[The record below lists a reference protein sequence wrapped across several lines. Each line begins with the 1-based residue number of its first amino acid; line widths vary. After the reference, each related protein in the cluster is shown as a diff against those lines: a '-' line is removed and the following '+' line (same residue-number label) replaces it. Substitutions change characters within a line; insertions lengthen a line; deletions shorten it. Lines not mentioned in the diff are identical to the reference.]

1 MRQSARIQLS
11 SPDPMPESAGTDR
24 GSEMLAALQDPE
36 HFRVL
41 VQDVQLAAVF
51 LDAGGRVAHCN
62 PFLLRLTGWERD
74 EVEGHDWFERFLP
87 PTERDELRRRF
98 IGKVASGNIAP
109 LVLNH
114 IVSRR
119 GEHRLLRWS
128 NTLLRGADGEILGT
142 ASIGEDVTERERA
155 EEALWVQNAYYRQ
168 LFHSSPVGIVLVDN
182 ADRVVDSNPG
192 FTRLF
197 GWQPEEVRGR
207 HLTEL
212 IIPPQLVDE
221 ATALSQAV
229 LGGVDVSH
237 ETVRRHRDGS
247 EVPVKVLGSPV
258 ELGDRQLGV
267 FALYLD
273 VGERKR
279 AEEALRRS
287 EERYA
292 LAARGA
298 NDGLW
303 DWDLERNEIYYS
315 SRWAS
320 MLGFEEGELGND
332 PQEWFSRVHPGDR
345 GRLRH
350 EIGEHVEGRSPHFQC
365 EYRLRHRNGAFR
377 WMLSRGLAVR
387 DEGDR
392 AYRMAGSQTDIS
404 DRKQAESQLLHDA
417 LHDALTGLPNR
428 ALFINRLEM
437 ALQRGRRSPRTRF
450 AVLFLDLDRFKV
462 INDSLGHRLGDE
474 LLVALADRLR
484 SSVRVIDTVARLGGD
499 EFGFLLE
506 GLVDVKQAIRNAE
519 RILEELGRPFHLSG
533 HEVFTSGSI
542 GIAIGDAECGGP
554 EQILRDADIAMYRAK
569 AQGRAA
575 FTVFDQE
582 MHREAVAAMQLEN
595 DLRRALE
602 RKELELHY
610 QPVVCLADGRL
621 CGFEALL
628 RWHHPERGLLLPT
641 QFIPTA
647 EETGL
652 IVPLGAWVLESA
664 CRQIA
669 AWDHELVRGKE
680 LGVSV
685 NLSARQLA
693 HPDLVPLV
701 RRTLEMT
708 GAPASRLKLEITES
722 VLMADAPATQNV
734 LQQLRRVGLSV
745 VIDDF
750 GTGYS
755 SLAYLHQFPIDTL
768 KIDRSFVSRLGAD
781 DEEIVR
787 AIVTLGRALGMQ
799 VLGEGV
805 ETPAQLAALGRLGC
819 HLAQGFLL
827 SPPLPAA
834 EAEALLL
841 RAGPMRL
848 SG

>member
-1 MRQSARIQLS
+1 MF
-11 SPDPMPESAGTDR
+11 ESAGTDR
-24 GSEMLAALQDPE
+24 GSELLAALRDPE

-41 VQDVQLAAVF
+41 VEDVQLAAVF
-51 LDAGGRVAHCN
+51 LDPTGRVAHCN
-62 PFLLRLTGWERD
+62 RFLLRLTGWDRG
-74 EVEGHDWFERFLP
+74 EVLGDDWFERFVP
-87 PTERDELRRRF
+87 AADRAELRRQF
-98 IGKVASGNIAP
+98 LAKVGKGDIAP

-114 IVSRR
+114 IVTRR
-119 GEHRLLRWS
+119 GERRLLRWS
-128 NTLLRGADGEILGT
+128 NTLLRARDGEVLGT
-142 ASIGEDVTERERA
+142 ASLGEDVTEREEA
-155 EEALWVQNAYYRQ
+155 EEALWVQYAYYRQ
-168 LFHSSPVGIVLVDN
+168 LFRSSPVGIVLVDN

-197 GWQPEEVRGR
+197 GWQPDEVRGR

-212 IIPPQLVDE
+212 IIPAELVDE

-229 LGGVDVSH
+229 LGGADVTH
-237 ETVRRHRDGS
+237 ETVRRHRDGHP
-247 EVPVKVLGSPV
+247 VPVKVLGSPV

-267 FALYLD
+267 FALYMD
-273 VGERKR
+273 IAERKR
-279 AEEALRRS
+279 AEEALRHS

-303 DWDLERNEIYYS
+303 DWDLERNQIYYS
-315 SRWAS
+315 ARWAS
-320 MLGFEEGELGND
+320 MLGYEEGEVSSD
-332 PQEWFSRVHPGDR
+332 PQEWFSRVHPADR
-345 GRLRH
+345 AKLRR
-350 EIGEHVEGRSPHFQC
+350 EINEHVEGRAPHFQC
-365 EYRLRHRNGAFR
+365 EYRLRHRSSSFR

-387 DEGDR
+387 DAQGR
-392 AYRMAGSQTDIS
+392 AYRLAGSQTDIS

-437 ALQRGRRSPRTRF
+437 ALQRCRRTPRTRF

-462 INDSLGHRLGDE
+462 INDSLGHRVGDE
-474 LLVALADRLR
+474 LLVALAERLR
-484 SSVRVIDTVARLGGD
+484 TTVRVIDTVARLGGD

-506 GLVDVKQAIRNAE
+506 GLIDVRQASRNAE
-519 RILEELGRPFHLSG
+519 RILDELARPFHLSG
-533 HEVFTSGSI
+533 LEVFTSGSI
-542 GIAIGDAECGGP
+542 GIAVADGECSGP

-569 AQGRAA
+569 AQGRAVY
-575 FTVFDQE
+575 TVFDQE

-595 DLRRALE
+595 DLRRALD
-602 RKELELHY
+602 RQELELHY

-641 QFIPTA
+641 QFIPSA

-652 IVPLGAWVLESA
+652 IVPLGAWVLETA

-669 AWDHELVRGKE
+669 EWGHELVREKE

-693 HPDLVPLV
+693 HPELVPLV
-701 RRTLEMT
+701 RRTLEAT

-722 VLMADAPATQNV
+722 VLMADAPAAQNV
-734 LQQLRRVGLSV
+734 LQQLRRGLGLSV

-768 KIDRSFVSRLGAD
+768 KIDRSFVTRLGAGE
-781 DEEIVR
+781 EEIVR
-787 AIVTLGRALGMQ
+787 AIVTLGRSMRMQ

-819 HLAQGFLL
+819 DLAQGFLL
-827 SPPLPAA
+827 APPMPAA
-834 EAEALLL
+834 EAATLL
-841 RAGPMRL
+841 RRGRLPLAG
-848 SG
+848 G

>member
-1 MRQSARIQLS
+1 
-11 SPDPMPESAGTDR
+11 MPESAGTEP
-24 GSEMLAALQDPE
+24 GSELLAALQDPE

-51 LDAGGRVAHCN
+51 LDPTGRVAHCN
-62 PFLLRLTGWERD
+62 SFLLRLTGWERD

-98 IGKVASGNIAP
+98 VTKVAAGNIAP

-114 IVSRR
+114 IATRR

-142 ASIGEDVTERERA
+142 ASLGEDVTERERA

-247 EVPVKVLGSPV
+247 AVPVKVLGSPV

-273 VGERKR
+273 IAARKH
-279 AEEALRRS
+279 AEQALRRS

-292 LAARGA
+292 LAAQGA

-303 DWDLERNEIYYS
+303 DWDLQRKEIYYS

-320 MLGFEEGELGND
+320 MLGFAEGELGND
-332 PQEWFSRVHPGDR
+332 PQEWLSRVHPGDR

-350 EIGEHVEGRSPHFQC
+350 EISEHLEGRTPHFQC
-365 EYRLRHRNGAFR
+365 EYRLRHRTGSFR

-387 DEGDR
+387 DEEGR

-437 ALQRGRRSPRTRF
+437 ALQRARRSPRSRF

-462 INDSLGHRLGDE
+462 INDSLGHRVGDE
-474 LLVALADRLR
+474 LLVAIAERLR
-484 SSVRVIDTVARLGGD
+484 GSVRVIDTVARLGGD

-506 GLVDVKQAIRNAE
+506 GLVDVRQAIRNAE
-519 RILEELGRPFHLSG
+519 RILDELGRPFHLSG

-542 GIAIGDAECGGP
+542 GIAVGDGEHTGP
-554 EQILRDADIAMYRAK
+554 EQVLRDADIAMYRAK

-602 RKELELHY
+602 RHELDLLY
-610 QPVVCLADGRL
+610 QPVACIADGRL
-621 CGFEALL
+621 SGFEALV
-628 RWHHPERGLLLPT
+628 RWRHPERGLLLPT
-641 QFIPTA
+641 QFIGSA

-652 IVPLGAWVLESA
+652 IVPLGAWVLETA
-664 CRQIA
+664 CRQLA
-669 AWDHELVRGKE
+669 RWSPALADHPGVT
-680 LGVSV
+680 VSV

-693 HPDLVPLV
+693 HPDLVSQV
-701 RRTLEMT
+701 RRTLQAT
-708 GAPASRLKLEITES
+708 GAEACRLKLEITES
-722 VLMADAPATQNV
+722 VLMADAPAAQNV
-734 LQQLRRVGLSV
+734 LQQLRRGLGLSV
-745 VIDDF
+745 MIDDF

-768 KIDRSFVSRLGAD
+768 KIDRSFVARLGAGE
-781 DEEIVR
+781 EEIVR
-787 AIVTLGRALGMQ
+787 AIVTLGKSLGMQ

-805 ETPAQLAALGRLGC
+805 ETPVQLAALGRLGC

-827 SPPLPAA
+827 SPPLPAE
-834 EAEALLL
+834 EAGALLRGGRL
-841 RAGPMRL
+841 DVAG
-848 SG
+848 G

>member
-1 MRQSARIQLS
+1 
-11 SPDPMPESAGTDR
+11 MPESAGTER

-51 LDAGGRVAHCN
+51 LDASGRVAHCN

-98 IGKVASGNIAP
+98 VGKVAAGNIAP

-212 IIPPQLVDE
+212 IIPPSLVDE

-387 DEGDR
+387 DEGGR

-519 RILEELGRPFHLSG
+519 RILDELARPFHLSG

-542 GIAIGDAECGGP
+542 GIAVGDAECGGP

-647 EETGL
+647 EE
-652 IVPLGAWVLESA
+652 
-664 CRQIA
+664 
-669 AWDHELVRGKE
+669 
-680 LGVSV
+680 
-685 NLSARQLA
+685 
-693 HPDLVPLV
+693 
-701 RRTLEMT
+701 
-708 GAPASRLKLEITES
+708 
-722 VLMADAPATQNV
+722 
-734 LQQLRRVGLSV
+734 
-745 VIDDF
+745 
-750 GTGYS
+750 
-755 SLAYLHQFPIDTL
+755 
-768 KIDRSFVSRLGAD
+768 
-781 DEEIVR
+781 
-787 AIVTLGRALGMQ
+787 
-799 VLGEGV
+799 
-805 ETPAQLAALGRLGC
+805 
-819 HLAQGFLL
+819 
-827 SPPLPAA
+827 
-834 EAEALLL
+834 
-841 RAGPMRL
+841 
-848 SG
+848 

>member
-1 MRQSARIQLS
+1 
-11 SPDPMPESAGTDR
+11 MPEAAGTDR
-24 GSEMLAALQDPE
+24 GSELLAALKDPE

-51 LDAGGRVAHCN
+51 LDGAGRVAHCN
-62 PFLLRLTGWERD
+62 PFLLRLTGWDRD
-74 EVEGHDWFERFLP
+74 EVEGHDWFDRFLP

-98 IGKVASGNIAP
+98 VDKVAAGNIAP

-114 IVSRR
+114 VVTRR
-119 GEHRLLRWS
+119 GELRLLRWS
-128 NTLLRGADGEILGT
+128 NTLLRGADGDILGT
-142 ASIGEDVTERERA
+142 ASIGEDVTAREQA

-192 FTRLF
+192 FARLF

-237 ETVRRHRDGS
+237 ETVRRHRDGHD
-247 EVPVKVLGSPV
+247 VPVKVLGSPV
-258 ELGDRQLGV
+258 ELGERQLGV
-267 FALYLD
+267 FGLYLD
-273 VGERKR
+273 IGARKQ

-315 SRWAS
+315 SRWAA

-350 EIGEHVEGRSPHFQC
+350 EINEHLEGRSPHFQC
-365 EYRLRHRNGAFR
+365 EYRLRHRTSSFR

-387 DEGDR
+387 DQGGR

-506 GLVDVKQAIRNAE
+506 GLVDVRQAIRNAE
-519 RILEELGRPFHLSG
+519 RILAELQRPFHLSG

-542 GIAIGDAECGGP
+542 GIAIGDFECSGP

-602 RKELELHY
+602 RHELELHY
-610 QPVVCLADGRL
+610 QPVACIADGRI
-621 CGFEALL
+621 CGLEALV

-641 QFIPTA
+641 QFIGSA

-652 IVPLGAWVLESA
+652 IVPLGAWVLETA
-664 CRQIA
+664 CRQLSRWSQA
-669 AWDHELVRGKE
+669 
-680 LGVSV
+680 LGSQPGVSVSV

-693 HPDLVPLV
+693 HPDLVPQV
-701 RRTLEMT
+701 RRTLEAT
-708 GAPASRLKLEITES
+708 GADPARLKLEITES
-722 VLMADAPATQNV
+722 VLMADAPAAQNV
-734 LQQLRRVGLSV
+734 LQQLRRGLGLSV
-745 VIDDF
+745 MIDDF

-768 KIDRSFVSRLGAD
+768 KIDRSFVSRLGHGE
-781 DEEIVR
+781 EEIVR
-787 AIVTLGRALGMQ
+787 AIVTLGRSLGMQ

-827 SPPLPAA
+827 APPLPAA
-834 EAEALLL
+834 EAEALL
-841 RAGPMRL
+841 RGGRL
-848 SG
+848 DVATA

>member
-1 MRQSARIQLS
+1 MF
-11 SPDPMPESAGTDR
+11 ESAGTDR
-24 GSEMLAALQDPE
+24 GSELLAALQDPE

-41 VQDVQLAAVF
+41 VEDVQLAAVF
-51 LDAGGRVAHCN
+51 LDPLGRVAHCN
-62 PFLLRLTGWERD
+62 HFLLRLTGWDRD
-74 EVEGHDWFERFLP
+74 EVIGQDWFERFLP
-87 PTERDELRRRF
+87 SPDREELRRQF
-98 IGKVASGNIAP
+98 VDKVAQGDVAP

-114 IVSRR
+114 IVTRR
-119 GEHRLLRWS
+119 GEQRLLRWS
-128 NTLLRGADGEILGT
+128 NTLLRARDGEVLGT
-142 ASIGEDVTERERA
+142 ASLGEDVTAREEA

-168 LFHSSPVGIVLVDN
+168 LFRSSPVGIVLVDN

-197 GWQPEEVRGR
+197 GWEPEDVRGR

-212 IIPPQLVDE
+212 IIPPDLVDE
-221 ATALSQAV
+221 ASALSKAV
-229 LGGVDVSH
+229 LGGADVTR
-237 ETVRRHRDGS
+237 ETVRCHRDGHK
-247 EVPVKVLGSPV
+247 VPVKVLGSPI

-267 FALYLD
+267 FALYMD
-273 VGERKR
+273 IAERKR

-303 DWDLERNEIYYS
+303 DWDLERNEIYFS
-315 SRWAS
+315 ARWAS
-320 MLGFEEGELGND
+320 MIGYEENEVSND

-345 GRLRH
+345 GKLRH
-350 EIGEHVEGRSPHFQC
+350 EITEHVEARAPHFQC

-387 DEGDR
+387 DAQGR
-392 AYRMAGSQTDIS
+392 AYRLAGSQTDIS

-437 ALQRGRRSPRTRF
+437 ALQRCRRSPRTRF

-462 INDSLGHRLGDE
+462 INDSLGHRIGDE
-474 LLVALADRLR
+474 LLIALSERLR
-484 SSVRVIDTVARLGGD
+484 ASVRVIDTVARLGGD

-506 GLVDVKQAIRNAE
+506 GLIDVRQASRNAE
-519 RILEELGRPFHLSG
+519 RILDELARPFQLPG

-542 GIAIGDAECGGP
+542 GIAVGDGETTGP

-569 AQGRAA
+569 AQGRSMY
-575 FTVFDQE
+575 TVFDQE

-602 RKELELHY
+602 RHELELHY
-610 QPVVCLADGRL
+610 QPVVCISDGRL

-641 QFIPTA
+641 QFIPSA

-669 AWDHELVRGKE
+669 AWGHDLVREKE

-693 HPDLVPLV
+693 HPELVPLV
-701 RRTLEMT
+701 RRTLEAT

-722 VLMADAPATQNV
+722 VLMADAPAAQNV
-734 LQQLRRVGLSV
+734 LQQLRRGLGLSV

-768 KIDRSFVSRLGAD
+768 KIDRSFVTRLGNGE
-781 DEEIVR
+781 EEIVR
-787 AIVTLGRALGMQ
+787 AIVTLGRSLRMQ

-805 ETPAQLAALGRLGC
+805 ETRAQLEALGRLGC
-819 HLAQGFLL
+819 DLAQGFLL
-827 SPPLPAA
+827 APPMPAA
-834 EAEALLL
+834 EAGALL
-841 RAGPMRL
+841 RRGRL
-848 SG
+848 PLTSG